1 MAVKWSWAFG
11 PETGA
16 QLNNE
21 MGWSCNT
28 DPNVVGPTQTHT
40 YTYPGSPTTGP
51 SARYSLRS
59 DSISSV
65 QIPNDA
71 WSPEGWVAFPYYKT
85 TIVTHS
91 NGRLINVYGSL
102 ENNSIWVD
110 FRVNDEIELF
120 IDGITQGSVL
130 LSGMT
135 NEWNYW
141 ALRYTMSGTTW
152 GATLFLNGVEILSG
166 SETGKN
172 AETGGTISWSG
183 PGNGDRVNYYGQI
196 ICYDSLSD
204 AGETDHLY
212 VTRVNPTV
220 DTATTGTWTPSVGS
234 DEFAVLSASYD
245 SSTFT
250 SNTGSA
256 NGDKVICKVI
266 GALGLITQLGTTPS
280 AINGITVHAWA
291 SGSGQNGFTA
301 LSDNNAAYDNG
312 TEITPDLNDPTYCFS
327 TAPDQPSNGAAWHA
341 TSSLYIK
348 YEVS

>member
-11 PETGA
+11 PETGT

-21 MGWSCNT
+21 MGWVCST
-28 DPNVVGPTQTHT
+28 DGNRVEPTQAYT

-59 DSISSV
+59 DPDQWV
-65 QIPNDA
+65 YIPNSA
-71 WSPEGWVAFPYYKT
+71 WSPEGWVAVPYYKT
-85 TIVTHS
+85 VAGIHS
-91 NGRLINVYGSL
+91 YGRLINVYGAL

-110 FRVNDEIELF
+110 FRVTDEVELF
-120 IDGITQGSVL
+120 IDSVSQGSVV

-141 ALRYTMSGTTW
+141 ALRYTMLGTTW

-166 SETGKN
+166 SETGKA
-172 AETGGTISWSG
+172 AETGGIISWSG
-183 PGNGDRVNYYGQI
+183 PGNGDRANYYGQI

-204 AGETDHLY
+204 VGAKEPFQY

-220 DTATTGTWTPSVGS
+220 DTSETGVWTPSVGS
-234 DEFAVLSASYD
+234 DEFAVLSASYN
-245 SSTFT
+245 SSTLT
-250 SNTGSA
+250 SNTGSST
-256 NGDKVICKVI
+256 GDKVICQ
-266 GALGLITQLGTTPS
+266 AQNLATQLGTVPS
-280 AINGITVHAWA
+280 TIPGITSHCWA

-301 LSDNNAAYDNG
+301 LSDDNATYDNG
-312 TEITPDLNDPTYCFS
+312 TEITPDTNDPTYCFS
-327 TAPDQPSNGAAWHA
+327 TAPDQPSNGAVWHA